1 MGPCAGHN
9 NTRALLEAWM
19 LLLPNF
25 YLACRA
31 SLPSAAPRQF
41 DWRKIA

>member
-9 NTRALLEAWM
+9 NTRALVLVEAWM

-25 YLACRA
+25 LACRA
-31 SLPSAAPRQF
+31 VCPFSGP
-41 DWRKIA
+41 